1 MSDCPF
7 CLIVAGEAPVDLIA
21 HWPNVW
27 AITPLN
33 PVTPGHV
40 LFIPTVHV
48 TDFAEDPAVSSSVMF
63 RAAQWA
69 QGRGACNLLTSLGA
83 DASQSVFHFHL
94 HYVPRRP
101 GDGLMLP
108 WPQHTDGRGELA
120 SFISADGA
128 TDRGTLSAPV
138 APTDPTAAQTPSVSV
153 PLGGAS

>member
-7 CLIVAGEAPVDLIA
+7 CDIVAGAPCELIA

-27 AITPLN
+27 AITPLY
-33 PVTPGHV
+33 PVTDGHV

-48 TDFAEDPAVSSSVMF
+48 TDFAEDPAVSSSVML

-69 QGRGACNLLTSLGA
+69 QGRGDCNLIFSAGA
-83 DASQSVFHFHL
+83 DASQSVFHLHG

-101 GDGLMLP
+101 GDQLALP
-108 WPQHTDGRGELA
+108 WTTTDGRGGFA
-120 SFISADGA
+120 SFTFANGA
-128 TDRGTLSAPV
+128 TDHGGPSAGV
-138 APTDPTAAQTPSVSV
+138 APADPTAALTRSVSV